1 MFFFSG
7 LFGDVEQISHFD
19 SYHPVGSTG
28 EIIFLGAVVEI
39 GEAIVIAS
47 FYLEMADF
55 GAQFYTEAGRYT
67 IIELVFHIHV
77 MLFGGKVGIVFPRTA
92 LCCSAFAAAVSAAP
106 VTTQGTGVG
115 KHGDVTVAVTF
126 DSGKIKDIKIVKQ
139 QENPVLA
146 AKVFTDLKQ
155 HVIDTN
161 SVQLDAIS
169 GATFSSKGF
178 LDAVADAAK
187 KAGVT
192 LSKADKKAI
201 KKAVKALPKESSY
214 DVVVIGAGGAGFSA
228 AIEAKNAGANVV
240 LLEKMP
246 AVGGNSLISG
256 AEMNAAKNWV
266 QPKLGINDDS
276 PELHA
281 EDTYKGGDMKG
292 DMNVIKVMTHNAL
305 DAAKWCRDYLG
316 VRFEDDNLFFFGGH
330 SRKRALIPV
339 GHTGTEFIT
348 KFQAK
353 ADELGIPVITNMKA
367 EELIKDK
374 SGRVVGVKAT
384 MNGASYTFNAK
395 GGVVLA
401 TGGFGA
407 NPEMVKKY
415 NPKIDER
422 FKTTDAPGTTG
433 EALYMAERAGAQL
446 VNMGYIQTYPI
457 CDPIS
462 GVIELIADARF
473 DGAIMLN
480 QEGKRFVEELQRR
493 DVLSEAILKQTG
505 GYCWVLWNDK
515 IGSISNTVKEHPTE
529 YEAFTKQGIMATCDD
544 LKCVADFTKI
554 PFDSLKGTV
563 NRVSSMTGKGNDKDF
578 NHRSGLVDMTQGK
591 YYVIK
596 AVPSVHH
603 TMGGVRINEKAQALT
618 AEGKAIPGLWAAGE
632 VTGVTH
638 GTNRLGGNAYTDII
652 VFGRIAG
659 KAAAEAAK

>member
-1 MFFFSG
+1 
-7 LFGDVEQISHFD
+7 
-19 SYHPVGSTG
+19 
-28 EIIFLGAVVEI
+28 
-39 GEAIVIAS
+39 
-47 FYLEMADF
+47 
-55 GAQFYTEAGRYT
+55 
-67 IIELVFHIHV
+67 
-77 MLFGGKVGIVFPRTA
+77 MLFRQT
-92 LCCSAFAAAVSAAP
+92 LLAAAVGLMSAAAVAAP

-115 KHGDVTVAVTF
+115 KHGDMTVAVTF
-126 DSGKIKDIKIVKQ
+126 DNGRIQAIEIVKEA
-139 QENPVLA
+139 ENPVLA
-146 AKVFTDLKQ
+146 KKVYTDLKAA
-155 HVIDTN
+155 VIASN
-161 SVQLDAIS
+161 SADLDAIS

-178 LDAVADAAK
+178 LDAVKDAAK

-192 LSKADKKAI
+192 LSKADAKAI
-201 KKAVKALPKESSY
+201 KKVVKNIPAVSNY

-256 AEMNAAKNWV
+256 AEMNAARNWV
-266 QPKLGINDDS
+266 QPKLGILDDS
-276 PELHA
+276 AERHA
-281 EDTYKGGDMKG
+281 ADTFKGGDKKG
-292 DMNVIKVMTHNAL
+292 DMKVINVMTANAL

-339 GHTGTEFIT
+339 GHTGTEFIA

-353 ADELGIPVITNMKA
+353 ADELGIPVITDMKA

-374 SGRVVGVKAT
+374 TGRVVGVKAT
-384 MNGASYTFNAK
+384 SHGATYTFNAK

-407 NPEMVKKY
+407 NKAMVKKY

-433 EALYMAERAGAQL
+433 EALYMAKRAGAQL

-462 GVIELIADARF
+462 GVIELIADSRF

-480 QEGKRFVEELQRR
+480 QEGKRFVEELERR

-505 GYCWVLWNDK
+505 NYCWVLWNDN
-515 IGSISNTVKEHPTE
+515 IGKISNTVKEHPTE
-529 YEAFTKQGIMATCDD
+529 YEAFTKQGIMATCPD
-544 LKCVADFTKI
+544 LKCIADFTKM
-554 PFDSLKGTV
+554 PLKQLESTV
-563 NRVSSMTGKGNDKDF
+563 KRVSSMAGKGNDKDF
-578 NHRSGLVDMTQGK
+578 HHRGGLMDMSEGQ
-591 YYVIK
+591 YFVIK
-596 AVPSVHH
+596 AVPSTHH

-618 AEGKAIPGLWAAGE
+618 AKGQVIPGLWAAGE

-659 KAAAEAAK
+659 EAAAFEAAARSAK

>member
-1 MFFFSG
+1 MWKFFFCIVGPSEWDG
-7 LFGDVEQISHFD
+7 SAIHKGVEQIMMKK
-19 SYHPVGSTG
+19 TL
-28 EIIFLGAVVEI
+28 I
-39 GEAIVIAS
+39 
-47 FYLEMADF
+47 
-55 GAQFYTEAGRYT
+55 
-67 IIELVFHIHV
+67 
-77 MLFGGKVGIVFPRTA
+77 TA
-92 LCCSAFAAAVSAAP
+92 LIATVFAGGAMAAAVTAE
-106 VTTQGTGVG
+106 GTGVG

-126 DSGKIKDIKIVKQ
+126 DGGKITDIKVVKE
-139 QENPVLA
+139 QENKVLA
-146 AKVFTDLKQ
+146 RGVYTDLKDQ
-155 HVIDTN
+155 VIATN
-161 SVQLDAIS
+161 SADLDVIS

-178 LDAVADAAK
+178 LDAVKDAAK

-201 KKAVKALPKESSY
+201 KKVAKDLPKNSSY
-214 DVVVIGAGGAGFSA
+214 DVVVVGAGGAGFSA

-292 DMNVIKVMTHNAL
+292 DMKVINVMTHNAL
-305 DAAKWCRDYLG
+305 DAALWCRDYLG

-353 ADELGIPVITNMKA
+353 ADELGIPVITNMKMTD
-367 EELIKDK
+367 LILDKD
-374 SGRVVGVKAT
+374 GRVSGVKAT
-384 MNGASYTFNAK
+384 MNGAEYTFNAK

-407 NPEMVKKY
+407 NKEMVKKY

-422 FKTTDAPGTTG
+422 FMTTDAPGTTG
-433 EALYMAERAGAQL
+433 EALYIAEKAGAEL

-462 GVIELIADARF
+462 GVIELIADSRF

-480 QEGKRFVEELQRR
+480 QEGKRFVEELDRR
-493 DVLSEAILKQTG
+493 DVLSEAILNQTG
-505 GYCWVLWNDK
+505 GYCWVLWNDN
-515 IGSISNTVKEHPTE
+515 IGKISNTVGTHTTE
-529 YEAFTKQGIMATCDD
+529 YDAFTKQGIMATCDD
-544 LKCVADFTKI
+544 LKCIADFTKI
-554 PFDSLKGTV
+554 PFDQLKKTV
-563 NRVSSMTGKGNDKDF
+563 DRVTSMAGKGNDKDF
-578 NHRSGLVDMTQGK
+578 HHRGGLMDMSQGK

-596 AVPSVHH
+596 AVPSTHH
-603 TMGGVRINEKAQALT
+603 TMGGIRINEKAQALT
-618 AEGKAIPGLWAAGE
+618 KEGKVIPGLWAAGE

>member
-1 MFFFSG
+1 
-7 LFGDVEQISHFD
+7 
-19 SYHPVGSTG
+19 
-28 EIIFLGAVVEI
+28 
-39 GEAIVIAS
+39 
-47 FYLEMADF
+47 
-55 GAQFYTEAGRYT
+55 
-67 IIELVFHIHV
+67 
-77 MLFGGKVGIVFPRTA
+77 MLFRQT
-92 LCCSAFAAAVSAAP
+92 LLAAAVGLMSAAAVAAP

-115 KHGDVTVAVTF
+115 KHGDMTVAVTF
-126 DSGKIKDIKIVKQ
+126 DNGRIQAIEIVKGA
-139 QENPVLA
+139 ENPVLA
-146 AKVFTDLKQ
+146 KKVYTDLKAA
-155 HVIDTN
+155 VIASN
-161 SVQLDAIS
+161 SADLDAIS

-178 LDAVADAAK
+178 LDAVKDAAK

-192 LSKADKKAI
+192 LSKADAKAI
-201 KKAVKALPKESSY
+201 KKVVKNIPAVSNY

-256 AEMNAAKNWV
+256 AEMNAARNWV
-266 QPKLGINDDS
+266 QPKLGILDDS
-276 PELHA
+276 AERHA
-281 EDTYKGGDMKG
+281 ADTFKGGDKKG
-292 DMNVIKVMTHNAL
+292 DMKVINVMTANAL

-339 GHTGTEFIT
+339 GHTGTEFIA

-353 ADELGIPVITNMKA
+353 ADELGIPVITDMKA

-374 SGRVVGVKAT
+374 TGRVVGVKAT
-384 MNGASYTFNAK
+384 SHGATYTFNAK

-407 NPEMVKKY
+407 NKAMVKKY

-433 EALYMAERAGAQL
+433 EALYMAKRAGAQL

-462 GVIELIADARF
+462 GVIELIADSRF

-480 QEGKRFVEELQRR
+480 QEGKRFVEELERR

-505 GYCWVLWNDK
+505 NSCWVLWNDN
-515 IGSISNTVKEHPTE
+515 IGKISNTVKEHPTE
-529 YEAFTKQGIMATCDD
+529 YEAFTKQGIMATCPD
-544 LKCVADFTKI
+544 LKCIADFTKM
-554 PFDSLKGTV
+554 PLKQLESTV
-563 NRVSSMTGKGNDKDF
+563 KRVSSMAGKGNDKDF
-578 NHRSGLVDMTQGK
+578 HHRGGLMDMSEGQ

-596 AVPSVHH
+596 AVPSTHH

-618 AEGKAIPGLWAAGE
+618 AKGQVIPGLWAAGE

-659 KAAAEAAK
+659 EAAAFEAAARSAK

>member
-1 MFFFSG
+1 MK
-7 LFGDVEQISHFD
+7 
-19 SYHPVGSTG
+19 STM
-28 EIIFLGAVVEI
+28 IKSAVAMVF
-39 GEAIVIAS
+39 A
-47 FYLEMADF
+47 
-55 GAQFYTEAGRYT
+55 AG
-67 IIELVFHIHV
+67 
-77 MLFGGKVGIVFPRTA
+77 
-92 LCCSAFAAAVSAAP
+92 FAAASMAAP
-106 VTTQGTGVG
+106 VTAEGTGVG
-115 KHGDVTVAVTF
+115 KHGDITVAVTF
-126 DSGKIKDIKIVKQ
+126 DAGKIQDIKIVKNA
-139 QENPVLA
+139 ENPILA
-146 AKVFTDLKQ
+146 KKVFTDLKDQ
-155 HVIDTN
+155 VVALSSTD
-161 SVQLDAIS
+161 VDLVS
-169 GATFSSKGF
+169 GATFSAKGF
-178 LDAVADAAK
+178 IDAVNDAAK

-192 LSKADKKAI
+192 LAKADKKAL
-201 KKAVKALPKESSY
+201 KKAARELPKTSNY

-228 AIEAKNAGANVV
+228 AITAKNAGANVV

-256 AEMNAAKNWV
+256 AEMNVAKNWV

-281 EDTYKGGDMKG
+281 QDTFKGGDGKG
-292 DMNVIKVMTHNAL
+292 DMKVINVMTHEAL

-339 GHTGTEFIT
+339 GHTGTEFIA

-374 SGRVVGVKAT
+374 DGRVVGVKAT
-384 MNGASYTFNAK
+384 MDGSEYTFNAK

-422 FKTTDAPGTTG
+422 FKTTDAPGSTG
-433 EALYMAERAGAQL
+433 EALYMAERAGAEL

-457 CDPIS
+457 CDPLS
-462 GVIELIADARF
+462 GAIELIADARF

-493 DVLSEAILKQTG
+493 DVLSEAILNQTG
-505 GYCWVLWNDK
+505 RYCWVLWNDK
-515 IGSISNTVKEHPTE
+515 IGSISNTVKAHANE
-529 YEAFTKQGIMATCDD
+529 YEAFTKQGVMTTCDD
-544 LKCVADFTKI
+544 LKCIADFTKI
-554 PFDSLKGTV
+554 PFDQLQKTV
-563 NRVSSMTGKGNDKDF
+563 KRVSDMAGKGNDKDF
-578 NHRSGLVDMTQGK
+578 NHRSGLVDMQQGK

-596 AVPSVHH
+596 AVPSTHH
-603 TMGGVRINEKAQALT
+603 TMGGVRINEKAEALT
-618 AEGKAIPGLWAAGE
+618 AEGKVISGLWAAGE

-659 KAAAEAAK
+659 EAAAKAAK

>member
-1 MFFFSG
+1 MK
-7 LFGDVEQISHFD
+7 
-19 SYHPVGSTG
+19 STM
-28 EIIFLGAVVEI
+28 IKSAVAMVF
-39 GEAIVIAS
+39 A
-47 FYLEMADF
+47 
-55 GAQFYTEAGRYT
+55 AG
-67 IIELVFHIHV
+67 
-77 MLFGGKVGIVFPRTA
+77 
-92 LCCSAFAAAVSAAP
+92 FAAASMAAP
-106 VTTQGTGVG
+106 VTAEGTGVG
-115 KHGDVTVAVTF
+115 KHGDITVAVTF
-126 DSGKIKDIKIVKQ
+126 DAGKIQDIKIVKNA
-139 QENPVLA
+139 ENPILA
-146 AKVFTDLKQ
+146 KKVFTDLKDQ
-155 HVIDTN
+155 VVAFSSTD
-161 SVQLDAIS
+161 VDLVS
-169 GATFSSKGF
+169 GATFSAKGF
-178 LDAVADAAK
+178 IDAVNDAAK

-192 LSKADKKAI
+192 LAKADKKAL
-201 KKAVKALPKESSY
+201 KKAARELPKTSNY

-228 AIEAKNAGANVV
+228 AITAKNAGANVV

-256 AEMNAAKNWV
+256 AEMNVAKNWV

-281 EDTYKGGDMKG
+281 QDTFKGGDGKG
-292 DMNVIKVMTHNAL
+292 DMKVINVMTHEAL

-339 GHTGTEFIT
+339 GHTGTEFIA

-367 EELIKDK
+367 EELIKNKD
-374 SGRVVGVKAT
+374 GRVVGVKAT
-384 MNGASYTFNAK
+384 MDGSEYTFNAK

-462 GVIELIADARF
+462 GAIELIADARF

-493 DVLSEAILKQTG
+493 DVLSEAILNQTG
-505 GYCWVLWNDK
+505 QYCWVLWNDN
-515 IGSISNTVKEHPTE
+515 IGKISNTVKAHANE
-529 YEAFTKQGIMATCDD
+529 YEAFTKQGIMTTCDD
-544 LKCVADFTKI
+544 LKCIADFTKI
-554 PFDSLKGTV
+554 PFDQLQKTV
-563 NRVSSMTGKGNDKDF
+563 KRVSDMAGKGNDKDF
-578 NHRSGLVDMTQGK
+578 NHRAGLMDMQQGK

-596 AVPSVHH
+596 AVPSTHH
-603 TMGGVRINEKAQALT
+603 TMGGVRINEKAEALT
-618 AEGKAIPGLWAAGE
+618 AEGKVIPGLWAAGE

-659 KAAAEAAK
+659 EAAAKAAK

>member
-1 MFFFSG
+1 MK
-7 LFGDVEQISHFD
+7 
-19 SYHPVGSTG
+19 STM
-28 EIIFLGAVVEI
+28 IKSAVAMVF
-39 GEAIVIAS
+39 A
-47 FYLEMADF
+47 
-55 GAQFYTEAGRYT
+55 AG
-67 IIELVFHIHV
+67 
-77 MLFGGKVGIVFPRTA
+77 
-92 LCCSAFAAAVSAAP
+92 FAAASMAAP
-106 VTTQGTGVG
+106 VTAEGTGVG
-115 KHGDVTVAVTF
+115 KHGDITVAVTF
-126 DSGKIKDIKIVKQ
+126 DAGKIQDIKIVKNA
-139 QENPVLA
+139 ENPILA
-146 AKVFTDLKQ
+146 KKVFTDLKDQ
-155 HVIDTN
+155 VVALSSTD
-161 SVQLDAIS
+161 VDLIS
-169 GATFSSKGF
+169 GATFSAKGF
-178 LDAVADAAK
+178 IDAVNDAAK

-192 LSKADKKAI
+192 LAKADKKAL
-201 KKAVKALPKESSY
+201 KKAARELPKTSNY

-228 AIEAKNAGANVV
+228 AITAKNAGANVV

-256 AEMNAAKNWV
+256 AEMNVAKNWV

-281 EDTYKGGDMKG
+281 EDTFKGGDGKG
-292 DMNVIKVMTHNAL
+292 DMKVINVMTHEAL

-339 GHTGTEFIT
+339 GHTGMEFIA

-367 EELIKDK
+367 EELIKNKD
-374 SGRVVGVKAT
+374 GRVVGVKAT
-384 MNGASYTFNAK
+384 MDGSEYTFNAK

-422 FKTTDAPGTTG
+422 FKTTDAPGSTG
-433 EALYMAERAGAQL
+433 EALYMAERAGAEL

-457 CDPIS
+457 CDPLS
-462 GVIELIADARF
+462 GAIELIADARF

-493 DVLSEAILKQTG
+493 DVLSEAILNQTG
-505 GYCWVLWNDK
+505 QYCWVLWNDN
-515 IGSISNTVKEHPTE
+515 IGKISNTVKAHANE
-529 YEAFTKQGIMATCDD
+529 YEAFTKQGIMTTCDD
-544 LKCVADFTKI
+544 LKCIADFTKI
-554 PFDSLKGTV
+554 PFDQLQKTV
-563 NRVSSMTGKGNDKDF
+563 KRVSDMAGKGNDKDF
-578 NHRSGLVDMTQGK
+578 NHRAGLMDMQQGK

-596 AVPSVHH
+596 AVPSTHH
-603 TMGGVRINEKAQALT
+603 TMGGVRINEKAEALT
-618 AEGKAIPGLWAAGE
+618 AEGKVIPGLWAAGE

-638 GTNRLGGNAYTDII
+638 GTNRLGSNAYTDII

-659 KAAAEAAK
+659 AEAAK

>member
-1 MFFFSG
+1 MK
-7 LFGDVEQISHFD
+7 
-19 SYHPVGSTG
+19 STM
-28 EIIFLGAVVEI
+28 IKSAVAMVF
-39 GEAIVIAS
+39 A
-47 FYLEMADF
+47 
-55 GAQFYTEAGRYT
+55 AG
-67 IIELVFHIHV
+67 
-77 MLFGGKVGIVFPRTA
+77 
-92 LCCSAFAAAVSAAP
+92 FAAASMAAP
-106 VTTQGTGVG
+106 VTAEGTGVG
-115 KHGDVTVAVTF
+115 KHGDITVAVTF
-126 DSGKIKDIKIVKQ
+126 DAGKIQDIKIVKNA
-139 QENPVLA
+139 ENPILA
-146 AKVFTDLKQ
+146 KKVFTDLKDQ
-155 HVIDTN
+155 VVALSSTD
-161 SVQLDAIS
+161 VDLIS
-169 GATFSSKGF
+169 GATFSAKGF
-178 LDAVADAAK
+178 IDAVNDAAK

-192 LSKADKKAI
+192 LAKADKKAL
-201 KKAVKALPKESSY
+201 KKAARELPKTSNY

-228 AIEAKNAGANVV
+228 AITARNAGANVV

-256 AEMNAAKNWV
+256 AEMNVARNWV

-281 EDTYKGGDMKG
+281 QDTFKGGDGKG
-292 DMNVIKVMTHNAL
+292 DMKVINVMTHEAL

-339 GHTGTEFIT
+339 GHTGTEFIA

-367 EELIKDK
+367 EELIKNKD
-374 SGRVVGVKAT
+374 GRVVGVKAT
-384 MNGASYTFNAK
+384 MDGSEYTFNAK

-422 FKTTDAPGTTG
+422 FKTTDAPGSTG

-462 GVIELIADARF
+462 GAIELIADARF

-493 DVLSEAILKQTG
+493 DVLSEAILNQTG
-505 GYCWVLWNDK
+505 QYCWVLWNDN
-515 IGSISNTVKEHPTE
+515 IGKISNTVKAHANE
-529 YEAFTKQGIMATCDD
+529 YEAFTKQGIMTTCDD
-544 LKCVADFTKI
+544 LKCIADFTKI
-554 PFDSLKGTV
+554 PFDQLQKTV
-563 NRVSSMTGKGNDKDF
+563 KRVSDMAGKGNDKDF
-578 NHRSGLVDMTQGK
+578 NHRAGLMDMQQGK

-596 AVPSVHH
+596 AVPSTHH
-603 TMGGVRINEKAQALT
+603 TMGGVRINEKAEALT
-618 AEGKAIPGLWAAGE
+618 AEGKVIPGLWAAGE

-659 KAAAEAAK
+659 EAAAKAAK

>member
-1 MFFFSG
+1 MKSTMIKSAVAMVFA
-7 LFGDVEQISHFD
+7 
-19 SYHPVGSTG
+19 VG
-28 EIIFLGAVVEI
+28 
-39 GEAIVIAS
+39 
-47 FYLEMADF
+47 
-55 GAQFYTEAGRYT
+55 
-67 IIELVFHIHV
+67 
-77 MLFGGKVGIVFPRTA
+77 
-92 LCCSAFAAAVSAAP
+92 FAAASMAAP
-106 VTTQGTGVG
+106 VTAEGTGVG
-115 KHGDVTVAVTF
+115 KHGDITVAVTF
-126 DSGKIKDIKIVKQ
+126 DAGKIQDIKIVKNA
-139 QENPVLA
+139 ENPILA
-146 AKVFTDLKQ
+146 KKVFTDLKDQ
-155 HVIDTN
+155 VVALSSTD
-161 SVQLDAIS
+161 VDLIS
-169 GATFSSKGF
+169 GATFSAKGF
-178 LDAVADAAK
+178 IDAVNDAAK

-192 LSKADKKAI
+192 LAKADKKAL
-201 KKAVKALPKESSY
+201 KKAARELPKTSNY

-228 AIEAKNAGANVV
+228 AITARNAGANVV

-256 AEMNAAKNWV
+256 AEMNVAKNWV

-281 EDTYKGGDMKG
+281 QDTFKGGDGKG
-292 DMNVIKVMTHNAL
+292 DMKVINVMTHEAL

-339 GHTGTEFIT
+339 GHTGTEFIA

-367 EELIKDK
+367 EELIKNKD
-374 SGRVVGVKAT
+374 GRVVGVKAT
-384 MNGASYTFNAK
+384 MDGSEYTFNAK

-433 EALYMAERAGAQL
+433 EALYMAERAGAEL

-457 CDPIS
+457 CDPLS
-462 GVIELIADARF
+462 GAIELIADARF

-493 DVLSEAILKQTG
+493 DVLSEAILNQTG
-505 GYCWVLWNDK
+505 RYCWVLWNDK
-515 IGSISNTVKEHPTE
+515 IGSISNTVKAHANE
-529 YEAFTKQGIMATCDD
+529 YEAFTKQGVMTTCDD
-544 LKCVADFTKI
+544 LKCIADFTKI
-554 PFDSLKGTV
+554 PFDQLQKTV
-563 NRVSSMTGKGNDKDF
+563 KRVSDMAGKGNDKDF
-578 NHRSGLVDMTQGK
+578 NHRSGLVDMQQGK

-596 AVPSVHH
+596 AVPSTHH
-603 TMGGVRINEKAQALT
+603 TMGGVRINEKAEALT
-618 AEGKAIPGLWAAGE
+618 AEGKVIPGLWAAGE

-659 KAAAEAAK
+659 EAAAKAAK

>member
-1 MFFFSG
+1 MRKFFFCIVDPSEWDG
-7 LFGDVEQISHFD
+7 SAIHKGVEQIMMKK
-19 SYHPVGSTG
+19 TL
-28 EIIFLGAVVEI
+28 I
-39 GEAIVIAS
+39 
-47 FYLEMADF
+47 
-55 GAQFYTEAGRYT
+55 
-67 IIELVFHIHV
+67 
-77 MLFGGKVGIVFPRTA
+77 TA
-92 LCCSAFAAAVSAAP
+92 LIATVFAGGAMAAAVTAE
-106 VTTQGTGVG
+106 GTGVG

-126 DSGKIKDIKIVKQ
+126 DGGKITDIKVVKE
-139 QENPVLA
+139 QENKVLA
-146 AKVFTDLKQ
+146 RGVYTDLKDQ
-155 HVIDTN
+155 VIATN
-161 SVQLDAIS
+161 SADLDVIS

-178 LDAVADAAK
+178 LDAVKDAAK

-201 KKAVKALPKESSY
+201 KKVAKDLPKNSSY
-214 DVVVIGAGGAGFSA
+214 DVVVVGAGGAGFSA

-292 DMNVIKVMTHNAL
+292 DMKVINVMTHNAL
-305 DAAKWCRDYLG
+305 DAALWCRDYLG

-353 ADELGIPVITNMKA
+353 ADELGIPVITNMKMTD
-367 EELIKDK
+367 LILDKD
-374 SGRVVGVKAT
+374 GRVSGVKAT
-384 MNGASYTFNAK
+384 MNGAEYTFNAK

-407 NPEMVKKY
+407 NKEMVKKY

-422 FKTTDAPGTTG
+422 FMTTDAPGTTG
-433 EALYMAERAGAQL
+433 EALYIAEKAGAEL

-462 GVIELIADARF
+462 GVIELIADSRF

-480 QEGKRFVEELQRR
+480 QEGKRFVEELDRR
-493 DVLSEAILKQTG
+493 DVLSEAILNQTG
-505 GYCWVLWNDK
+505 GYCWVLWNDN
-515 IGSISNTVKEHPTE
+515 IGKISNTVGTHTTE
-529 YEAFTKQGIMATCDD
+529 YDAFTKQGIMATCDD
-544 LKCVADFTKI
+544 LKCIADFTKI
-554 PFDSLKGTV
+554 PFDQLKKTV
-563 NRVSSMTGKGNDKDF
+563 DRVTSMAGKGNDKDF
-578 NHRSGLVDMTQGK
+578 HHRGGLMDMSQGK

-596 AVPSVHH
+596 AVPSTHH
-603 TMGGVRINEKAQALT
+603 TMGGIRINEKAQALT
-618 AEGKAIPGLWAAGE
+618 KEGKVIPGLWAAGE

>member
-1 MFFFSG
+1 MKSTMIKSAVAMVFA
-7 LFGDVEQISHFD
+7 
-19 SYHPVGSTG
+19 VG
-28 EIIFLGAVVEI
+28 
-39 GEAIVIAS
+39 
-47 FYLEMADF
+47 
-55 GAQFYTEAGRYT
+55 
-67 IIELVFHIHV
+67 
-77 MLFGGKVGIVFPRTA
+77 
-92 LCCSAFAAAVSAAP
+92 FAAASMAAP
-106 VTTQGTGVG
+106 VTAEGTGVG
-115 KHGDVTVAVTF
+115 KHGDITVAVTF
-126 DSGKIKDIKIVKQ
+126 DAGKIQDIKIVKNA
-139 QENPVLA
+139 ENPILA
-146 AKVFTDLKQ
+146 KKVFTDLKDQ
-155 HVIDTN
+155 VVALSSTD
-161 SVQLDAIS
+161 VDLVS
-169 GATFSSKGF
+169 GATFSAKGF
-178 LDAVADAAK
+178 IDAVNDAAK

-192 LSKADKKAI
+192 LAKADKKAL
-201 KKAVKALPKESSY
+201 KKAARELPKTSNY

-228 AIEAKNAGANVV
+228 AITARNAGANVV

-256 AEMNAAKNWV
+256 AEMNVAKNWV

-281 EDTYKGGDMKG
+281 QDTFKGGDGKG
-292 DMNVIKVMTHNAL
+292 DMKVINVMTHEAL

-339 GHTGTEFIT
+339 GHTGTEFIA

-367 EELIKDK
+367 EELIKNKD
-374 SGRVVGVKAT
+374 GRVVGVKAT
-384 MNGASYTFNAK
+384 MDGSEYTFNAK

-457 CDPIS
+457 CDPLS
-462 GVIELIADARF
+462 GAIELIADARF

-493 DVLSEAILKQTG
+493 DVLSEAILNQTG
-505 GYCWVLWNDK
+505 QYCWVLWNDN
-515 IGSISNTVKEHPTE
+515 IGKISNTVKAHANE
-529 YEAFTKQGIMATCDD
+529 YEAFTKQGIMTTCDD
-544 LKCVADFTKI
+544 LKCIADFTKI
-554 PFDSLKGTV
+554 PFDQLRKTV
-563 NRVSSMTGKGNDKDF
+563 KRVSDMAGKGNDKDF
-578 NHRSGLVDMTQGK
+578 NHRSGLVDMQQGK

-596 AVPSVHH
+596 AVPSTHH
-603 TMGGVRINEKAQALT
+603 TMGGVRINEKAEALT
-618 AEGKAIPGLWAAGE
+618 AEGKVIPGLWAAGE

-659 KAAAEAAK
+659 EAAAKAAK

>member
-1 MFFFSG
+1 MK
-7 LFGDVEQISHFD
+7 
-19 SYHPVGSTG
+19 STM
-28 EIIFLGAVVEI
+28 IKSAVAMVF
-39 GEAIVIAS
+39 A
-47 FYLEMADF
+47 
-55 GAQFYTEAGRYT
+55 AG
-67 IIELVFHIHV
+67 
-77 MLFGGKVGIVFPRTA
+77 
-92 LCCSAFAAAVSAAP
+92 FAAASMAAP
-106 VTTQGTGVG
+106 VTAEGTGVG
-115 KHGDVTVAVTF
+115 KHGDITVAVTF
-126 DSGKIKDIKIVKQ
+126 DAGKIQDIKIVKNA
-139 QENPVLA
+139 ENPILA
-146 AKVFTDLKQ
+146 KKVFTDLKDQ
-155 HVIDTN
+155 VVALSSTD
-161 SVQLDAIS
+161 VDLIS
-169 GATFSSKGF
+169 GATFSAKGF
-178 LDAVADAAK
+178 IDAVNDAAK

-192 LSKADKKAI
+192 LAKADKKAL
-201 KKAVKALPKESSY
+201 KKAARELPKTSNY

-228 AIEAKNAGANVV
+228 AITAKNAGANVV

-256 AEMNAAKNWV
+256 AEMNVAKNWV

-281 EDTYKGGDMKG
+281 QDTFKGGDGKG
-292 DMNVIKVMTHNAL
+292 DMKVINVMTHEAL

-339 GHTGTEFIT
+339 GHTGTEFIA

-374 SGRVVGVKAT
+374 DGRVVGVKAT
-384 MNGASYTFNAK
+384 MDGSEYTFNAK

-422 FKTTDAPGTTG
+422 FKTTDAPGSTG
-433 EALYMAERAGAQL
+433 EALYMAERAGAEL

-457 CDPIS
+457 CDPLS
-462 GVIELIADARF
+462 GAIELIADARF

-493 DVLSEAILKQTG
+493 DVLSEAILNQTG
-505 GYCWVLWNDK
+505 RYCWVLWNDK
-515 IGSISNTVKEHPTE
+515 IGSISNTVKAHANE
-529 YEAFTKQGIMATCDD
+529 YEAFTKQGIMTTCDD
-544 LKCVADFTKI
+544 LKCIADFTKI
-554 PFDSLKGTV
+554 PFDQLRKTV
-563 NRVSSMTGKGNDKDF
+563 KRVSDMAGKGNDKDF
-578 NHRSGLVDMTQGK
+578 NHRSGLVDMQQGK

-596 AVPSVHH
+596 AVPSTHH
-603 TMGGVRINEKAQALT
+603 TMGGVRINEKAEALT
-618 AEGKAIPGLWAAGE
+618 AEGKVIPGLWAAGE

-659 KAAAEAAK
+659 AEAAK

>member
-1 MFFFSG
+1 MRKFFFCIVGPSEWDG
-7 LFGDVEQISHFD
+7 SAIHKGVEQIMMKK
-19 SYHPVGSTG
+19 TL
-28 EIIFLGAVVEI
+28 I
-39 GEAIVIAS
+39 
-47 FYLEMADF
+47 
-55 GAQFYTEAGRYT
+55 
-67 IIELVFHIHV
+67 
-77 MLFGGKVGIVFPRTA
+77 TA
-92 LCCSAFAAAVSAAP
+92 LIATVFAGGAMAAAVTAE
-106 VTTQGTGVG
+106 GTGVG

-126 DSGKIKDIKIVKQ
+126 DGGKITDIKVVKE
-139 QENPVLA
+139 QENKVLA
-146 AKVFTDLKQ
+146 RGVYTDLKDQ
-155 HVIDTN
+155 VIATN
-161 SVQLDAIS
+161 SADLDVIS

-178 LDAVADAAK
+178 LDAVKDAAK

-201 KKAVKALPKESSY
+201 KKVAKDLPKNSSY
-214 DVVVIGAGGAGFSA
+214 DVVVVGAGGAGFSA

-292 DMNVIKVMTHNAL
+292 DMKVINVMTHNAL
-305 DAAKWCRDYLG
+305 DAALWCRDYLG

-353 ADELGIPVITNMKA
+353 ADELGIPVITNMKMTD
-367 EELIKDK
+367 LILDKD
-374 SGRVVGVKAT
+374 GRVSGVKAT
-384 MNGASYTFNAK
+384 MNGAEYTFNAK

-407 NPEMVKKY
+407 NKEMVKKY

-422 FKTTDAPGTTG
+422 FMTTDAPGTTG
-433 EALYMAERAGAQL
+433 EALYIAEKAGAEL

-462 GVIELIADARF
+462 GVIELIADSRF

-480 QEGKRFVEELQRR
+480 QEGKRFVEELDRR

-505 GYCWVLWNDK
+505 GYCWVLWNDN
-515 IGSISNTVKEHPTE
+515 IGKISNTVGTHTTE
-529 YEAFTKQGIMATCDD
+529 YDAFTKQGIMATCDD
-544 LKCVADFTKI
+544 LKCIADFTKI
-554 PFDSLKGTV
+554 PFDHLKKTV
-563 NRVSSMTGKGNDKDF
+563 DRVTSMAGKGNDKDF
-578 NHRSGLVDMTQGK
+578 HHRGGLMDMSQGK

-596 AVPSVHH
+596 AVPSTHH
-603 TMGGVRINEKAQALT
+603 TMGGIRINEKAQALT
-618 AEGKAIPGLWAAGE
+618 KEGKVIPGLWAAGE

>member
-1 MFFFSG
+1 MQFSRALIAG
-7 LFGDVEQISHFD
+7 LV
-19 SYHPVGSTG
+19 
-28 EIIFLGAVVEI
+28 
-39 GEAIVIAS
+39 
-47 FYLEMADF
+47 
-55 GAQFYTEAGRYT
+55 
-67 IIELVFHIHV
+67 
-77 MLFGGKVGIVFPRTA
+77 
-92 LCCSAFAAAVSAAP
+92 CSAFAAAVSAAP

-544 LKCVADFTKI
+544 LKCIADFTKI

-618 AEGKAIPGLWAAGE
+618 AEGKVIPGLWAAGE

>member
-1 MFFFSG
+1 MKSTMIKSAVAMVFA
-7 LFGDVEQISHFD
+7 
-19 SYHPVGSTG
+19 VG
-28 EIIFLGAVVEI
+28 
-39 GEAIVIAS
+39 
-47 FYLEMADF
+47 
-55 GAQFYTEAGRYT
+55 
-67 IIELVFHIHV
+67 
-77 MLFGGKVGIVFPRTA
+77 
-92 LCCSAFAAAVSAAP
+92 FAAASMAAP
-106 VTTQGTGVG
+106 VTAEGTGVG
-115 KHGDVTVAVTF
+115 KHGDITVAVTF
-126 DSGKIKDIKIVKQ
+126 DAGKIQDIKIVKNA
-139 QENPVLA
+139 ENPILA
-146 AKVFTDLKQ
+146 KKVFTDLKDQ
-155 HVIDTN
+155 VVALSSTD
-161 SVQLDAIS
+161 VDLVS
-169 GATFSSKGF
+169 GATFSAKGF
-178 LDAVADAAK
+178 IDAVNDAAK

-192 LSKADKKAI
+192 LAKADKKAL
-201 KKAVKALPKESSY
+201 KKAARELPKTSNY

-228 AIEAKNAGANVV
+228 AITARNAGANVV

-281 EDTYKGGDMKG
+281 QDTFKGGDGKG
-292 DMNVIKVMTHNAL
+292 DMKVINVMTHQAL

-339 GHTGTEFIT
+339 GHTGTEFIA

-367 EELIKDK
+367 EELIKNKD
-374 SGRVVGVKAT
+374 GRVVGVKAT
-384 MNGASYTFNAK
+384 MDGSEYTFNAK

-422 FKTTDAPGTTG
+422 FKTTDAPGSTG
-433 EALYMAERAGAQL
+433 EALYMAERAGAEL

-462 GVIELIADARF
+462 GAIELIADARF

-493 DVLSEAILKQTG
+493 DVLSEAILNQTG
-505 GYCWVLWNDK
+505 RYCWVLWNDK
-515 IGSISNTVKEHPTE
+515 IGSISNTVKAHANE
-529 YEAFTKQGIMATCDD
+529 YEAFTKQGVMTTCDD
-544 LKCVADFTKI
+544 LKCIADFTKI
-554 PFDSLKGTV
+554 PFDQLQKTV
-563 NRVSSMTGKGNDKDF
+563 KRVSDMAGKGNDKDF
-578 NHRSGLVDMTQGK
+578 NHRAGLMDMQQGK

-596 AVPSVHH
+596 AVPSTHH
-603 TMGGVRINEKAQALT
+603 TMGGVRINEKAEALT
-618 AEGKAIPGLWAAGE
+618 AEGKVIPGLWAAGE

-659 KAAAEAAK
+659 EAAAKAAK

>member
-1 MFFFSG
+1 MHFSRALIAG
-7 LFGDVEQISHFD
+7 LV
-19 SYHPVGSTG
+19 
-28 EIIFLGAVVEI
+28 
-39 GEAIVIAS
+39 
-47 FYLEMADF
+47 
-55 GAQFYTEAGRYT
+55 
-67 IIELVFHIHV
+67 
-77 MLFGGKVGIVFPRTA
+77 
-92 LCCSAFAAAVSAAP
+92 CSAFAAAVSAAP

-192 LSKADKKAI
+192 LSKADKKTI
-201 KKAVKALPKESSY
+201 KKVVKTLPKESTY

-353 ADELGIPVITNMKA
+353 ADELGIPIITNMKA

>member
-1 MFFFSG
+1 
-7 LFGDVEQISHFD
+7 
-19 SYHPVGSTG
+19 
-28 EIIFLGAVVEI
+28 
-39 GEAIVIAS
+39 
-47 FYLEMADF
+47 
-55 GAQFYTEAGRYT
+55 
-67 IIELVFHIHV
+67 
-77 MLFGGKVGIVFPRTA
+77 MLFRQT
-92 LCCSAFAAAVSAAP
+92 LLAAAVGLMSAAAVAAP

-115 KHGDVTVAVTF
+115 KHGDMTVAVTF
-126 DSGKIKDIKIVKQ
+126 DNGRIQAIEIVKEA
-139 QENPVLA
+139 ENPVLA
-146 AKVFTDLKQ
+146 KKVYTDLKVA
-155 HVIDTN
+155 VIASN
-161 SVQLDAIS
+161 SADLDAIS

-178 LDAVADAAK
+178 LAAVKDAAK

-192 LSKADKKAI
+192 LSKADAKAI
-201 KKAVKALPKESSY
+201 KKVVKNIPAVSNY

-256 AEMNAAKNWV
+256 AEMNAARNWV
-266 QPKLGINDDS
+266 QPKLGILDDS
-276 PELHA
+276 AERHA
-281 EDTYKGGDMKG
+281 ADTFKGGDKKG
-292 DMNVIKVMTHNAL
+292 DMKVINVMTANAL

-339 GHTGTEFIT
+339 GHTGTEFIA

-353 ADELGIPVITNMKA
+353 ADELGIPVITDMKA

-374 SGRVVGVKAT
+374 TGRVVGVKAT
-384 MNGASYTFNAK
+384 SHGATYTFNAK

-407 NPEMVKKY
+407 NKAMVKKY

-433 EALYMAERAGAQL
+433 EALYMAKRAGAQL

-462 GVIELIADARF
+462 GVIELIADSRF

-480 QEGKRFVEELQRR
+480 QEGKRFVEELERR

-505 GYCWVLWNDK
+505 NYCWVLWNDN
-515 IGSISNTVKEHPTE
+515 IGKISNTVKEHPTE
-529 YEAFTKQGIMATCDD
+529 YEAFTKQGIMATCPD
-544 LKCVADFTKI
+544 LKCIADFTKM
-554 PFDSLKGTV
+554 PLKQLESTV
-563 NRVSSMTGKGNDKDF
+563 KRVSSMAGKGNDKDF
-578 NHRSGLVDMTQGK
+578 HHRGGLMDMSEGQ

-596 AVPSVHH
+596 AVPSTHH

-618 AEGKAIPGLWAAGE
+618 AKGQVIPGLWAAGE

-659 KAAAEAAK
+659 EAAAFEAAARSAK

>member
-1 MFFFSG
+1 MHFSRALIAG
-7 LFGDVEQISHFD
+7 LV
-19 SYHPVGSTG
+19 
-28 EIIFLGAVVEI
+28 
-39 GEAIVIAS
+39 
-47 FYLEMADF
+47 
-55 GAQFYTEAGRYT
+55 
-67 IIELVFHIHV
+67 
-77 MLFGGKVGIVFPRTA
+77 
-92 LCCSAFAAAVSAAP
+92 CSAFAAAVSAAP

-353 ADELGIPVITNMKA
+353 ADELGIPIITNMKA

-554 PFDSLKGTV
+554 PFDSLKGTI

>member
-1 MFFFSG
+1 MKSTMIKSAVAMVFA
-7 LFGDVEQISHFD
+7 
-19 SYHPVGSTG
+19 VG
-28 EIIFLGAVVEI
+28 
-39 GEAIVIAS
+39 
-47 FYLEMADF
+47 
-55 GAQFYTEAGRYT
+55 
-67 IIELVFHIHV
+67 
-77 MLFGGKVGIVFPRTA
+77 
-92 LCCSAFAAAVSAAP
+92 FAAASMAAP
-106 VTTQGTGVG
+106 VTAEGTGVG
-115 KHGDVTVAVTF
+115 KHGDITVAVTF
-126 DSGKIKDIKIVKQ
+126 DAGKIQDIKIVKNA
-139 QENPVLA
+139 ENPILA
-146 AKVFTDLKQ
+146 KKVFTDLKDQ
-155 HVIDTN
+155 VVALSSTD
-161 SVQLDAIS
+161 VDLIS
-169 GATFSSKGF
+169 GATFSAKGF
-178 LDAVADAAK
+178 IDAVNDAAK

-192 LSKADKKAI
+192 LAKADKKAL
-201 KKAVKALPKESSY
+201 KKAARELPKTSNY

-228 AIEAKNAGANVV
+228 AITAKNAGANVV

-256 AEMNAAKNWV
+256 AEMNVAKNWV

-281 EDTYKGGDMKG
+281 QDTFKGGDGKG
-292 DMNVIKVMTHNAL
+292 DMKVINVMTHEAL

-339 GHTGTEFIT
+339 GHTGTEFIA

-374 SGRVVGVKAT
+374 DGRVVGVKAT
-384 MNGASYTFNAK
+384 MDGSEYTFNAK

-462 GVIELIADARF
+462 GAIELIADARF

-493 DVLSEAILKQTG
+493 DVLSEAILNQTG
-505 GYCWVLWNDK
+505 RYCWVLWNDK
-515 IGSISNTVKEHPTE
+515 IGSISNTVKAHANE
-529 YEAFTKQGIMATCDD
+529 YEAFTKQGIMTTCDD
-544 LKCVADFTKI
+544 LKCIADFTKI
-554 PFDSLKGTV
+554 PFDQLRKTV
-563 NRVSSMTGKGNDKDF
+563 KRVSDMAGKGNDKDF
-578 NHRSGLVDMTQGK
+578 NHRSGLVDMQQGK

-596 AVPSVHH
+596 AVPSTHH
-603 TMGGVRINEKAQALT
+603 TMGGVRINEKAEALT
-618 AEGKAIPGLWAAGE
+618 AEGKVIPGLWAAGE

-659 KAAAEAAK
+659 EAAAKAAK

>member
-1 MFFFSG
+1 MRKFFFCIVGPSEWDG
-7 LFGDVEQISHFD
+7 SAIHKGVEQIMMKK
-19 SYHPVGSTG
+19 TL
-28 EIIFLGAVVEI
+28 I
-39 GEAIVIAS
+39 
-47 FYLEMADF
+47 
-55 GAQFYTEAGRYT
+55 
-67 IIELVFHIHV
+67 
-77 MLFGGKVGIVFPRTA
+77 TA
-92 LCCSAFAAAVSAAP
+92 LIATVFAGGAMAAAVTAE
-106 VTTQGTGVG
+106 GTGVG

-126 DSGKIKDIKIVKQ
+126 DGGKITDIKVVKE
-139 QENPVLA
+139 QENKVLA
-146 AKVFTDLKQ
+146 RGVYTDLKDQ
-155 HVIDTN
+155 VIATN
-161 SVQLDAIS
+161 SADLDVIS

-178 LDAVADAAK
+178 LDAVKDAAK

-201 KKAVKALPKESSY
+201 KKVAKDLPKNSSY
-214 DVVVIGAGGAGFSA
+214 DVVVVGAGGAGFSA

-292 DMNVIKVMTHNAL
+292 DMKVINVMTHNAL
-305 DAAKWCRDYLG
+305 DAALWCRDYLG

-353 ADELGIPVITNMKA
+353 ADELGIPVITNMKMTD
-367 EELIKDK
+367 LILDKD
-374 SGRVVGVKAT
+374 GRVSGVKAT
-384 MNGASYTFNAK
+384 MNGAEYTFNAK

-407 NPEMVKKY
+407 NKEMVKKY

-422 FKTTDAPGTTG
+422 FMTTDAPGTTG
-433 EALYMAERAGAQL
+433 EALYIAEKAGAEL

-462 GVIELIADARF
+462 GVIELIADSRF

-480 QEGKRFVEELQRR
+480 QEGKRFVEELDRR
-493 DVLSEAILKQTG
+493 DVLSEAILNQTG
-505 GYCWVLWNDK
+505 GYCWVLWNDN
-515 IGSISNTVKEHPTE
+515 IGKISNTVGTHTTE
-529 YEAFTKQGIMATCDD
+529 YDAFTKQGIMATCDD
-544 LKCVADFTKI
+544 LKCIADFTKI
-554 PFDSLKGTV
+554 PFDQLKKTV
-563 NRVSSMTGKGNDKDF
+563 NRVTSMAGKGNDKDF
-578 NHRSGLVDMTQGK
+578 HHRGGLMDMSQGK

-596 AVPSVHH
+596 AVPSTHH
-603 TMGGVRINEKAQALT
+603 TMGGIRINEKAQALT
-618 AEGKAIPGLWAAGE
+618 KEGKVIPGLWAAGE

>member
-1 MFFFSG
+1 MGQHTSCTDRFFTVGYAYHFTHILFSQPCQHIIDDFLR
-7 LFGDVEQISHFD
+7 LFK
-19 SYHPVGSTG
+19 T
-28 EIIFLGAVVEI
+28 
-39 GEAIVIAS
+39 
-47 FYLEMADF
+47 
-55 GAQFYTEAGRYT
+55 
-67 IIELVFHIHV
+67 
-77 MLFGGKVGIVFPRTA
+77 GIVRGDNDFIA
-92 LCCSAFAAAVSAAP
+92 LLYRFLCHQGAFAFIA
-106 VTTQGTGVG
+106 
-115 KHGDVTVAVTF
+115 VAVTF
-126 DSGKIKDIKIVKQ
+126 DNGRIQAIEIVKEA
-139 QENPVLA
+139 ENPVLA
-146 AKVFTDLKQ
+146 KKVYTDLKAA
-155 HVIDTN
+155 VITSN
-161 SVQLDAIS
+161 SADLDAIS

-178 LDAVADAAK
+178 LDAVKDAAK

-192 LSKADKKAI
+192 LSKADAKAI
-201 KKAVKALPKESSY
+201 KKVVKNIPAVSNY

-256 AEMNAAKNWV
+256 AEMNAARNWV
-266 QPKLGINDDS
+266 QPKLGILDDS
-276 PELHA
+276 AERHA
-281 EDTYKGGDMKG
+281 ADTFKGGDKKG
-292 DMNVIKVMTHNAL
+292 DMKVINVMTANAL

-339 GHTGTEFIT
+339 GHTGTEFIA

-353 ADELGIPVITNMKA
+353 ADELGIPVITDMKA

-374 SGRVVGVKAT
+374 TGRVVGVKAT
-384 MNGASYTFNAK
+384 SHGATYTFNAK

-407 NPEMVKKY
+407 NKAMVKKY

-433 EALYMAERAGAQL
+433 EALYMAKRAGAQL

-462 GVIELIADARF
+462 GVIELIADSRF

-480 QEGKRFVEELQRR
+480 QEGKRFVEELERR

-505 GYCWVLWNDK
+505 NYCWVLWNDN
-515 IGSISNTVKEHPTE
+515 IGKISNTVKEHPTE
-529 YEAFTKQGIMATCDD
+529 YEAFTKQGIMATCPD
-544 LKCVADFTKI
+544 LKCIADFTKM
-554 PFDSLKGTV
+554 PLKQLESTV
-563 NRVSSMTGKGNDKDF
+563 KRVSSMAGKGNDKDF
-578 NHRSGLVDMTQGK
+578 HHRGGLMDMSEGQ

-596 AVPSVHH
+596 AVPSTHH

-618 AEGKAIPGLWAAGE
+618 AKGQVIPGLWAAGE

-659 KAAAEAAK
+659 EAAAFEAAARSAK

>member
-1 MFFFSG
+1 
-7 LFGDVEQISHFD
+7 
-19 SYHPVGSTG
+19 
-28 EIIFLGAVVEI
+28 
-39 GEAIVIAS
+39 
-47 FYLEMADF
+47 
-55 GAQFYTEAGRYT
+55 
-67 IIELVFHIHV
+67 
-77 MLFGGKVGIVFPRTA
+77 MLFRQT
-92 LCCSAFAAAVSAAP
+92 LLAAAVGLMSAAAVAAP

-115 KHGDVTVAVTF
+115 KHGDMTVAVTF
-126 DSGKIKDIKIVKQ
+126 DNGRIQAIEIVKEA
-139 QENPVLA
+139 ENPVLA
-146 AKVFTDLKQ
+146 KKVYTDLKAA
-155 HVIDTN
+155 VIASN
-161 SVQLDAIS
+161 SADLDAIS

-178 LDAVADAAK
+178 LDAVKDAAK

-192 LSKADKKAI
+192 LSKADAKAI
-201 KKAVKALPKESSY
+201 KKVVKNIPAVSNY

-256 AEMNAAKNWV
+256 AEMNAARNWV
-266 QPKLGINDDS
+266 QPKLGILDDS
-276 PELHA
+276 AERHA
-281 EDTYKGGDMKG
+281 ADTFKGGDKKG
-292 DMNVIKVMTHNAL
+292 DMKVINVMTANAL

-339 GHTGTEFIT
+339 GHTGTEFIA

-353 ADELGIPVITNMKA
+353 ADELGIPVITDMKA

-374 SGRVVGVKAT
+374 TGRVVGVKASSH
-384 MNGASYTFNAK
+384 GATYTFNAK

-407 NPEMVKKY
+407 NKAMVKKY

-433 EALYMAERAGAQL
+433 EALYMAKRAGAQL

-462 GVIELIADARF
+462 GVIELIADSRF

-480 QEGKRFVEELQRR
+480 QEGKRFVEELERR

-505 GYCWVLWNDK
+505 NYCWVLWNDN
-515 IGSISNTVKEHPTE
+515 IGKISNTVKEHPTE
-529 YEAFTKQGIMATCDD
+529 YEAFTKQGIMATCPD
-544 LKCVADFTKI
+544 LKCIADFTKM
-554 PFDSLKGTV
+554 PLKQLESTV
-563 NRVSSMTGKGNDKDF
+563 KRVSSMAGKGNDKDF
-578 NHRSGLVDMTQGK
+578 HHRGGLMDMSEGQ

-596 AVPSVHH
+596 AVPSTHH

-618 AEGKAIPGLWAAGE
+618 AKGQVIPGLWAAGE

-659 KAAAEAAK
+659 EAAAFEAAARSAK

>member
-1 MFFFSG
+1 M
-7 LFGDVEQISHFD
+7 
-19 SYHPVGSTG
+19 
-28 EIIFLGAVVEI
+28 
-39 GEAIVIAS
+39 
-47 FYLEMADF
+47 
-55 GAQFYTEAGRYT
+55 
-67 IIELVFHIHV
+67 
-77 MLFGGKVGIVFPRTA
+77 
-92 LCCSAFAAAVSAAP
+92 AAAVTAE
-106 VTTQGTGVG
+106 GTGVG

-126 DSGKIKDIKIVKQ
+126 DGGKITDIKVVKE
-139 QENPVLA
+139 QENKVLA
-146 AKVFTDLKQ
+146 RGVYTDLKDQ
-155 HVIDTN
+155 VIATN
-161 SVQLDAIS
+161 SADLDVIS

-178 LDAVADAAK
+178 LDAVKDAAK

-201 KKAVKALPKESSY
+201 KKVAKDLPKNSSY
-214 DVVVIGAGGAGFSA
+214 DVVVVGAGGAGFSA

-292 DMNVIKVMTHNAL
+292 DMKVINVMTHNAL
-305 DAAKWCRDYLG
+305 DAALWCRDYLG

-353 ADELGIPVITNMKA
+353 ADELGIPVITNMKMTD
-367 EELIKDK
+367 LILDKD
-374 SGRVVGVKAT
+374 GRVSGVKAT
-384 MNGASYTFNAK
+384 MNGAEYTFNAK

-407 NPEMVKKY
+407 NKEMVKKY

-422 FKTTDAPGTTG
+422 FMTTDAPGTTG
-433 EALYMAERAGAQL
+433 EALYIAEKAGAEL

-462 GVIELIADARF
+462 GVIELIADSRF

-480 QEGKRFVEELQRR
+480 QEGKRFVEELDRR
-493 DVLSEAILKQTG
+493 DVLSEAILNQTG
-505 GYCWVLWNDK
+505 GYCWVLWNDN
-515 IGSISNTVKEHPTE
+515 IGKISNTVGTHTTE

-544 LKCVADFTKI
+544 LKCIADFTKI
-554 PFDSLKGTV
+554 PFDQLKKTV
-563 NRVSSMTGKGNDKDF
+563 DRVTSMAGKGNDKDF
-578 NHRSGLVDMTQGK
+578 HHRGGLMDMSQGK

-596 AVPSVHH
+596 AVPSTHH
-603 TMGGVRINEKAQALT
+603 TMGGIRINEKAQALT
-618 AEGKAIPGLWAAGE
+618 KEGKVIPGLWAAGE

>member
-1 MFFFSG
+1 MK
-7 LFGDVEQISHFD
+7 
-19 SYHPVGSTG
+19 STM
-28 EIIFLGAVVEI
+28 IKSAVAMVF
-39 GEAIVIAS
+39 A
-47 FYLEMADF
+47 
-55 GAQFYTEAGRYT
+55 AG
-67 IIELVFHIHV
+67 
-77 MLFGGKVGIVFPRTA
+77 
-92 LCCSAFAAAVSAAP
+92 FAAASMAAP
-106 VTTQGTGVG
+106 VTAEGTGVG
-115 KHGDVTVAVTF
+115 KHGDITVAVTF
-126 DSGKIKDIKIVKQ
+126 DAGKIQDIKIVKNA
-139 QENPVLA
+139 ENPILA
-146 AKVFTDLKQ
+146 KKVFTDLKDQ
-155 HVIDTN
+155 VVALSSTD
-161 SVQLDAIS
+161 VDLIS
-169 GATFSSKGF
+169 GATFSAKGF
-178 LDAVADAAK
+178 IDAVNDAAK

-192 LSKADKKAI
+192 LAKADKKAL
-201 KKAVKALPKESSY
+201 KKAARKLPKTSNY

-228 AIEAKNAGANVV
+228 AITARNAGANVV

-256 AEMNAAKNWV
+256 AEMNVAKNWV

-281 EDTYKGGDMKG
+281 EDTFKGGDGKG
-292 DMNVIKVMTHNAL
+292 DMKVINVMTHEAL

-339 GHTGTEFIT
+339 GHTGTEFIA

-367 EELIKDK
+367 EELIKNKD
-374 SGRVVGVKAT
+374 GRVVGVKAT
-384 MNGASYTFNAK
+384 MDGSEYTFNAK

-422 FKTTDAPGTTG
+422 FKTTDAPGSTG
-433 EALYMAERAGAQL
+433 EALYMAERAGAEL

-462 GVIELIADARF
+462 GAIELIADARF

-493 DVLSEAILKQTG
+493 DVLSEAILNQTG
-505 GYCWVLWNDK
+505 QYCWVLWNDN
-515 IGSISNTVKEHPTE
+515 IGKISNTVKAHANE
-529 YEAFTKQGIMATCDD
+529 YEAFTKQGIMTTCDD
-544 LKCVADFTKI
+544 LKCIADFTKI
-554 PFDSLKGTV
+554 PFDQLQKTV
-563 NRVSSMTGKGNDKDF
+563 KRVSDMAGKGNDKDF
-578 NHRSGLVDMTQGK
+578 NHRAGLMDMQQGK

-596 AVPSVHH
+596 AVPSTHH
-603 TMGGVRINEKAQALT
+603 TMGGVRINEKAEALT
-618 AEGKAIPGLWAAGE
+618 AEGKVIPGLWAAGE

-659 KAAAEAAK
+659 EAAAKAAK

>member
-1 MFFFSG
+1 
-7 LFGDVEQISHFD
+7 
-19 SYHPVGSTG
+19 
-28 EIIFLGAVVEI
+28 
-39 GEAIVIAS
+39 
-47 FYLEMADF
+47 
-55 GAQFYTEAGRYT
+55 
-67 IIELVFHIHV
+67 
-77 MLFGGKVGIVFPRTA
+77 MLFRQT
-92 LCCSAFAAAVSAAP
+92 LLAAAVGLMSAAAVAAP

-115 KHGDVTVAVTF
+115 KHGDMTVAVTF
-126 DSGKIKDIKIVKQ
+126 DNGRIQAIEIVKEA
-139 QENPVLA
+139 ENPVLA
-146 AKVFTDLKQ
+146 KKVYTDLKAA
-155 HVIDTN
+155 VIASN
-161 SVQLDAIS
+161 SADLDAIS

-178 LDAVADAAK
+178 LDAVKDAAK

-192 LSKADKKAI
+192 LSKADAKAI
-201 KKAVKALPKESSY
+201 KKVVKNIPAVSNY

-256 AEMNAAKNWV
+256 AEMNAARNWV
-266 QPKLGINDDS
+266 QPKLGILDDS
-276 PELHA
+276 AERHA
-281 EDTYKGGDMKG
+281 ADTFKGGDKKG
-292 DMNVIKVMTHNAL
+292 DMKVINVMTANAL

-330 SRKRALIPV
+330 KRALIPV
-339 GHTGTEFIT
+339 GHTGTEFIA

-353 ADELGIPVITNMKA
+353 ADELGIPVITDMKA

-374 SGRVVGVKAT
+374 TGRVVGVKAT
-384 MNGASYTFNAK
+384 SHGATYTFNAK

-407 NPEMVKKY
+407 NKAMVKKY

-433 EALYMAERAGAQL
+433 EALYMAKRAGAQL

-462 GVIELIADARF
+462 GVIELIADSRF

-480 QEGKRFVEELQRR
+480 QEGKRFVEELERR

-505 GYCWVLWNDK
+505 NYCWVLWNDN
-515 IGSISNTVKEHPTE
+515 IGKISNTVKEHPTE
-529 YEAFTKQGIMATCDD
+529 YEAFTKQGIMATCPD
-544 LKCVADFTKI
+544 LKCIADFTKM
-554 PFDSLKGTV
+554 PLKQLESTV
-563 NRVSSMTGKGNDKDF
+563 KRVSSMAGKGNDKDF
-578 NHRSGLVDMTQGK
+578 HHRGGLMDMSEGQ

-596 AVPSVHH
+596 AVPSTHH

-618 AEGKAIPGLWAAGE
+618 AKGQVIPGLWAAGE

-659 KAAAEAAK
+659 EAAAFEAAARSAK

>member
-1 MFFFSG
+1 MK
-7 LFGDVEQISHFD
+7 
-19 SYHPVGSTG
+19 STM
-28 EIIFLGAVVEI
+28 IKSAVAMVF
-39 GEAIVIAS
+39 A
-47 FYLEMADF
+47 
-55 GAQFYTEAGRYT
+55 AG
-67 IIELVFHIHV
+67 
-77 MLFGGKVGIVFPRTA
+77 
-92 LCCSAFAAAVSAAP
+92 FAAASMAAP
-106 VTTQGTGVG
+106 VTAEGTGVG
-115 KHGDVTVAVTF
+115 KHGDITVAVTF
-126 DSGKIKDIKIVKQ
+126 DAGKIQDIKIVKNA
-139 QENPVLA
+139 ENPILA
-146 AKVFTDLKQ
+146 KKVFTDLKDQ
-155 HVIDTN
+155 VVALSSTD
-161 SVQLDAIS
+161 VDLIS
-169 GATFSSKGF
+169 GATFSAKGF
-178 LDAVADAAK
+178 IDAVNDAAK

-192 LSKADKKAI
+192 LAKADKKAL
-201 KKAVKALPKESSY
+201 KKAARELPKTSNY

-228 AIEAKNAGANVV
+228 AITAKNAGANVV

-256 AEMNAAKNWV
+256 AEMNVAKNWV

-281 EDTYKGGDMKG
+281 QDTFKGGDGKG
-292 DMNVIKVMTHNAL
+292 DMKVINVMTHEAL

-339 GHTGTEFIT
+339 GHTGTEFIA

-374 SGRVVGVKAT
+374 DGRVVGVKAT
-384 MNGASYTFNAK
+384 MDGSEYTFNAK

-422 FKTTDAPGTTG
+422 FKTTDAPGSTG
-433 EALYMAERAGAQL
+433 EALYMAERAGAEL

-462 GVIELIADARF
+462 GAIELIADARF

-493 DVLSEAILKQTG
+493 DVLSEAILNQTG
-505 GYCWVLWNDK
+505 RYCWVLWNDK
-515 IGSISNTVKEHPTE
+515 IGSISNTVKAHANE
-529 YEAFTKQGIMATCDD
+529 YEAFTKQGIMTTCDD
-544 LKCVADFTKI
+544 LKCIADFTKI
-554 PFDSLKGTV
+554 PFDQLQKTV
-563 NRVSSMTGKGNDKDF
+563 KRVSDMAGKGNDKDF
-578 NHRSGLVDMTQGK
+578 NHRSGLVDMQQGK

-596 AVPSVHH
+596 AVPSTHH
-603 TMGGVRINEKAQALT
+603 TMGGVRINEKAEALT
-618 AEGKAIPGLWAAGE
+618 AEGKVIPGLWAAGE

-659 KAAAEAAK
+659 EAAAKAAK

>member
-1 MFFFSG
+1 
-7 LFGDVEQISHFD
+7 
-19 SYHPVGSTG
+19 
-28 EIIFLGAVVEI
+28 
-39 GEAIVIAS
+39 
-47 FYLEMADF
+47 
-55 GAQFYTEAGRYT
+55 
-67 IIELVFHIHV
+67 
-77 MLFGGKVGIVFPRTA
+77 MLFRQT
-92 LCCSAFAAAVSAAP
+92 LLAAAVGLMSAAAVAVP

-115 KHGDVTVAVTF
+115 KHGDMTVAVTF
-126 DSGKIKDIKIVKQ
+126 DNGRIQAIEIVKEA
-139 QENPVLA
+139 ENPVLA
-146 AKVFTDLKQ
+146 KKVYTDLKAA
-155 HVIDTN
+155 VIASN
-161 SVQLDAIS
+161 SADLDAIS

-178 LDAVADAAK
+178 LDAVKDAAK

-192 LSKADKKAI
+192 LSKADAKAI
-201 KKAVKALPKESSY
+201 KKVVKNIPAVSNY

-256 AEMNAAKNWV
+256 AEMNAARNWV
-266 QPKLGINDDS
+266 QPKLGILDDS
-276 PELHA
+276 AERHA
-281 EDTYKGGDMKG
+281 ADTFKGGDKKG
-292 DMNVIKVMTHNAL
+292 DMKVINVMTANAL

-339 GHTGTEFIT
+339 GHTGTEFIA

-353 ADELGIPVITNMKA
+353 ADELGIPVITDMKA

-374 SGRVVGVKAT
+374 TGRVVGVKAT
-384 MNGASYTFNAK
+384 SHGATYTFNAK

-407 NPEMVKKY
+407 NKAMVKKY

-433 EALYMAERAGAQL
+433 EALYMAKRAGAQL

-462 GVIELIADARF
+462 GVIELIADSRF

-480 QEGKRFVEELQRR
+480 QEGKRFVEELERR

-505 GYCWVLWNDK
+505 NYCWVLWNDN
-515 IGSISNTVKEHPTE
+515 IGKISNTVKEHPTE
-529 YEAFTKQGIMATCDD
+529 YEAFTKQGIMATCPD
-544 LKCVADFTKI
+544 LKCIADFTKM
-554 PFDSLKGTV
+554 PLKQLESTV
-563 NRVSSMTGKGNDKDF
+563 KRVSSMAGKGNDKDF
-578 NHRSGLVDMTQGK
+578 HHRGGLMDMSEGQ

-596 AVPSVHH
+596 AVPSTHH

-618 AEGKAIPGLWAAGE
+618 AKGQVIPGLWAAGE

-659 KAAAEAAK
+659 EAAAFEAAARSAK

>member
-1 MFFFSG
+1 
-7 LFGDVEQISHFD
+7 
-19 SYHPVGSTG
+19 
-28 EIIFLGAVVEI
+28 
-39 GEAIVIAS
+39 
-47 FYLEMADF
+47 
-55 GAQFYTEAGRYT
+55 
-67 IIELVFHIHV
+67 
-77 MLFGGKVGIVFPRTA
+77 MLFRQT
-92 LCCSAFAAAVSAAP
+92 LLAAAVGLMSAAAVAAP

-115 KHGDVTVAVTF
+115 KHGDMTVAVTF
-126 DSGKIKDIKIVKQ
+126 DNGRIQAIEIVKEA
-139 QENPVLA
+139 ENPVLA
-146 AKVFTDLKQ
+146 KKVYTDLKAA
-155 HVIDTN
+155 VIASN
-161 SVQLDAIS
+161 SADLDAIS

-178 LDAVADAAK
+178 LDAVKDAAK

-192 LSKADKKAI
+192 LSKADAKAI
-201 KKAVKALPKESSY
+201 KKVVKNIPAVSNY

-256 AEMNAAKNWV
+256 AEMNAARNWV
-266 QPKLGINDDS
+266 QPKLGILDDS
-276 PELHA
+276 AERHA
-281 EDTYKGGDMKG
+281 ADTFKGGDKKG
-292 DMNVIKVMTHNAL
+292 DMKVINVMTANAL

-339 GHTGTEFIT
+339 GHTGTEFIA

-353 ADELGIPVITNMKA
+353 ADELGIPVITDMKA

-374 SGRVVGVKAT
+374 TGRVVGVKAT
-384 MNGASYTFNAK
+384 SHGATYTFNAK

-407 NPEMVKKY
+407 NKAMVKKY

-433 EALYMAERAGAQL
+433 EALYMAKRAGAQL

-462 GVIELIADARF
+462 GVIELIADSRF

-480 QEGKRFVEELQRR
+480 QEGKRFVEELERR

-505 GYCWVLWNDK
+505 NYCWVLWNDN
-515 IGSISNTVKEHPTE
+515 IGKISNTVKEHPTE
-529 YEAFTKQGIMATCDD
+529 YEAFTKQGIMATCPD
-544 LKCVADFTKI
+544 LKCIADFTKM
-554 PFDSLKGTV
+554 PLKQLESTV
-563 NRVSSMTGKGNDKDF
+563 KRVSSMAGKGNDKDF
-578 NHRSGLVDMTQGK
+578 HHRGGLMDMSEGQ

-596 AVPSVHH
+596 AVPSTHH

-618 AEGKAIPGLWAAGE
+618 AKGQVIPGLWAAGE

-652 VFGRIAG
+652 VFGRVAG
-659 KAAAEAAK
+659 EAAAFEAAARSAK

>member
-1 MFFFSG
+1 MK
-7 LFGDVEQISHFD
+7 
-19 SYHPVGSTG
+19 STM
-28 EIIFLGAVVEI
+28 IKSAVAMVF
-39 GEAIVIAS
+39 A
-47 FYLEMADF
+47 
-55 GAQFYTEAGRYT
+55 AG
-67 IIELVFHIHV
+67 
-77 MLFGGKVGIVFPRTA
+77 
-92 LCCSAFAAAVSAAP
+92 FAAASMAAP
-106 VTTQGTGVG
+106 VTAEGTGVG
-115 KHGDVTVAVTF
+115 KHGDITVAVTF
-126 DSGKIKDIKIVKQ
+126 DAGKIQDIKIVKNA
-139 QENPVLA
+139 ENPILA
-146 AKVFTDLKQ
+146 KKVFTDLKDQ
-155 HVIDTN
+155 VVAFSSTD
-161 SVQLDAIS
+161 VDLVS
-169 GATFSSKGF
+169 GATFSAKGF
-178 LDAVADAAK
+178 IDAVNDAAK

-192 LSKADKKAI
+192 LAKADKKAL
-201 KKAVKALPKESSY
+201 KKAARELPKTSNY

-228 AIEAKNAGANVV
+228 AITARNAGANVV

-256 AEMNAAKNWV
+256 AEMNVAKNWV

-281 EDTYKGGDMKG
+281 QDTFKGGDGKG
-292 DMNVIKVMTHNAL
+292 DMKVINVMTHEAL

-339 GHTGTEFIT
+339 GHTGTEFIA

-367 EELIKDK
+367 EELIKNKD
-374 SGRVVGVKAT
+374 GRVVGVKAT
-384 MNGASYTFNAK
+384 MDGSEYTFNAK

-462 GVIELIADARF
+462 GAIELIADARF

-493 DVLSEAILKQTG
+493 DVLSEAILNQTG
-505 GYCWVLWNDK
+505 QYCWVLWNDN
-515 IGSISNTVKEHPTE
+515 IGKISNTVKAHANE
-529 YEAFTKQGIMATCDD
+529 YEAFTKQGIMTTCDD
-544 LKCVADFTKI
+544 LKCIADFTKI
-554 PFDSLKGTV
+554 PFDQLQKTV
-563 NRVSSMTGKGNDKDF
+563 KRVSDMAGKGNDKDF
-578 NHRSGLVDMTQGK
+578 NHRAGLMDMQQGK

-596 AVPSVHH
+596 AVPSTHH
-603 TMGGVRINEKAQALT
+603 TMGGVRINEKAEALT
-618 AEGKAIPGLWAAGE
+618 AEGKVIPGLWAAGE

-659 KAAAEAAK
+659 EAAAKAAK

>member
-1 MFFFSG
+1 
-7 LFGDVEQISHFD
+7 
-19 SYHPVGSTG
+19 
-28 EIIFLGAVVEI
+28 
-39 GEAIVIAS
+39 
-47 FYLEMADF
+47 
-55 GAQFYTEAGRYT
+55 
-67 IIELVFHIHV
+67 
-77 MLFGGKVGIVFPRTA
+77 MLFRQT
-92 LCCSAFAAAVSAAP
+92 LLAAAVGLMSAAAVAAP

-115 KHGDVTVAVTF
+115 KHGDMTVAVTF
-126 DSGKIKDIKIVKQ
+126 DNGRIQAIEIVKEA
-139 QENPVLA
+139 ENPVLA
-146 AKVFTDLKQ
+146 KKVYTDLKAA
-155 HVIDTN
+155 VIASN
-161 SVQLDAIS
+161 SADLDAIS

-178 LDAVADAAK
+178 LDAVKDAAK

-192 LSKADKKAI
+192 LSKADAKAI
-201 KKAVKALPKESSY
+201 KKVVKNIPAVSNY

-256 AEMNAAKNWV
+256 AEMNAARNWV
-266 QPKLGINDDS
+266 QPKLGILDDS
-276 PELHA
+276 AERHA
-281 EDTYKGGDMKG
+281 ADTFKGGDKKG
-292 DMNVIKVMTHNAL
+292 DMKVINVMTANAL

-339 GHTGTEFIT
+339 GHTGTEFIA

-353 ADELGIPVITNMKA
+353 ADELGIPVITDMKA

-374 SGRVVGVKAT
+374 TGRVVGVKAT
-384 MNGASYTFNAK
+384 SHGATYTFTAK

-407 NPEMVKKY
+407 NKAMVKKY

-433 EALYMAERAGAQL
+433 EALYMAKRAGAQL

-462 GVIELIADARF
+462 GVIELIADSRF

-480 QEGKRFVEELQRR
+480 QEGKRFVEELERR

-505 GYCWVLWNDK
+505 NYCWVLWNDN
-515 IGSISNTVKEHPTE
+515 IGKISNTVKEHPTE
-529 YEAFTKQGIMATCDD
+529 YEAFTKQGIMATCPD
-544 LKCVADFTKI
+544 LKCIADFTKM
-554 PFDSLKGTV
+554 PLKQLESTV
-563 NRVSSMTGKGNDKDF
+563 KRVSSMAGKGNDKDF
-578 NHRSGLVDMTQGK
+578 HHRGGLMDMSEGQ

-596 AVPSVHH
+596 AVPSTHH

-618 AEGKAIPGLWAAGE
+618 AKGQVIPGLWAAGE

-659 KAAAEAAK
+659 EAAAFEAAARSAK

>member
-1 MFFFSG
+1 MHFSRALIAG
-7 LFGDVEQISHFD
+7 LV
-19 SYHPVGSTG
+19 
-28 EIIFLGAVVEI
+28 
-39 GEAIVIAS
+39 
-47 FYLEMADF
+47 
-55 GAQFYTEAGRYT
+55 
-67 IIELVFHIHV
+67 
-77 MLFGGKVGIVFPRTA
+77 
-92 LCCSAFAAAVSAAP
+92 CSVFAAAVSAAP

-201 KKAVKALPKESSY
+201 KKVVKTLPKESTY

-632 VTGVTH
+632 VSGVTH

>member
-1 MFFFSG
+1 
-7 LFGDVEQISHFD
+7 
-19 SYHPVGSTG
+19 
-28 EIIFLGAVVEI
+28 
-39 GEAIVIAS
+39 
-47 FYLEMADF
+47 
-55 GAQFYTEAGRYT
+55 
-67 IIELVFHIHV
+67 
-77 MLFGGKVGIVFPRTA
+77 MLFRQT
-92 LCCSAFAAAVSAAP
+92 LLAAAVGLMSAAAVAAP

-115 KHGDVTVAVTF
+115 KHGDMTVAVTF
-126 DSGKIKDIKIVKQ
+126 DNGRIQAIEIVKEA
-139 QENPVLA
+139 ENPVLA
-146 AKVFTDLKQ
+146 KKVYTDLKAA
-155 HVIDTN
+155 VIASN
-161 SVQLDAIS
+161 SADLDAIS

-178 LDAVADAAK
+178 LDAVKDAAK

-192 LSKADKKAI
+192 LSKADAKAI
-201 KKAVKALPKESSY
+201 KKVVKNIPAVSNY

-256 AEMNAAKNWV
+256 AEMNAARNWV
-266 QPKLGINDDS
+266 QPKLGILDDS
-276 PELHA
+276 AERHA
-281 EDTYKGGDMKG
+281 ADTFKGGDKKG
-292 DMNVIKVMTHNAL
+292 DMKVINVMTANAL

-339 GHTGTEFIT
+339 GHTGTEFIA

-353 ADELGIPVITNMKA
+353 ADELGIPVITDMKA

-374 SGRVVGVKAT
+374 TGRVVGVKAT
-384 MNGASYTFNAK
+384 SHGATYTFNAK

-407 NPEMVKKY
+407 NKAMVKKY

-433 EALYMAERAGAQL
+433 EALYMAKRAGAQL

-462 GVIELIADARF
+462 GVIELIADSRF

-480 QEGKRFVEELQRR
+480 QEGKRFVEELERR

-505 GYCWVLWNDK
+505 NYCWVLWNDN
-515 IGSISNTVKEHPTE
+515 IGKISNTVKEHPTE
-529 YEAFTKQGIMATCDD
+529 YEAFTKQGIMATCPD
-544 LKCVADFTKI
+544 LKCIADFTKM
-554 PFDSLKGTV
+554 PLKQLESTV
-563 NRVSSMTGKGNDKDF
+563 KRVSSMAGKGNDKDF
-578 NHRSGLVDMTQGK
+578 HNRGGLMDMSEGQ

-596 AVPSVHH
+596 AVPSTHH

-618 AEGKAIPGLWAAGE
+618 AKGQVIPGLWAAGE

-659 KAAAEAAK
+659 EAAAFEAAARSAK

>member
-1 MFFFSG
+1 MHFSRALIAG
-7 LFGDVEQISHFD
+7 LV
-19 SYHPVGSTG
+19 
-28 EIIFLGAVVEI
+28 
-39 GEAIVIAS
+39 
-47 FYLEMADF
+47 
-55 GAQFYTEAGRYT
+55 
-67 IIELVFHIHV
+67 
-77 MLFGGKVGIVFPRTA
+77 
-92 LCCSAFAAAVSAAP
+92 CSAFAAAVSAAP

-659 KAAAEAAK
+659 KAAAEAVK

>member
-1 MFFFSG
+1 MK
-7 LFGDVEQISHFD
+7 
-19 SYHPVGSTG
+19 STM
-28 EIIFLGAVVEI
+28 IKSAVAMVF
-39 GEAIVIAS
+39 A
-47 FYLEMADF
+47 
-55 GAQFYTEAGRYT
+55 AG
-67 IIELVFHIHV
+67 
-77 MLFGGKVGIVFPRTA
+77 
-92 LCCSAFAAAVSAAP
+92 FAAASMAAP
-106 VTTQGTGVG
+106 VTAEGTGVG
-115 KHGDVTVAVTF
+115 KHGDITVAVTF
-126 DSGKIKDIKIVKQ
+126 DAGKIQDIKIVKNA
-139 QENPVLA
+139 ENPILA
-146 AKVFTDLKQ
+146 KKVFTDLKDQ
-155 HVIDTN
+155 VVALSSTD
-161 SVQLDAIS
+161 VDLIS
-169 GATFSSKGF
+169 GATFSAKGF
-178 LDAVADAAK
+178 IDAVNDAAK

-192 LSKADKKAI
+192 LAKADKKAL
-201 KKAVKALPKESSY
+201 KKAARELPKTSNY

-228 AIEAKNAGANVV
+228 AITARNAGANVV

-281 EDTYKGGDMKG
+281 QDTFKGGDGKG
-292 DMNVIKVMTHNAL
+292 DMKVINVMTHQAL

-339 GHTGTEFIT
+339 GHTGTEFIA

-374 SGRVVGVKAT
+374 DGRVVGVKAT
-384 MNGASYTFNAK
+384 MDGSEYTFNAK

-462 GVIELIADARF
+462 GAIELIADARF

-493 DVLSEAILKQTG
+493 DVLSEAILNQTG
-505 GYCWVLWNDK
+505 RYCWVLWNDN
-515 IGSISNTVKEHPTE
+515 IGKISNTVKAHANE
-529 YEAFTKQGIMATCDD
+529 YEAFTKQGIMTTCDD
-544 LKCVADFTKI
+544 LKCIADFTKI
-554 PFDSLKGTV
+554 PFDQLQKTV
-563 NRVSSMTGKGNDKDF
+563 KRVSDMAGKGNDKDF
-578 NHRSGLVDMTQGK
+578 NHRAGLMDMQQGK

-596 AVPSVHH
+596 AVPSTHH
-603 TMGGVRINEKAQALT
+603 TMGGVRINEKAEALT
-618 AEGKAIPGLWAAGE
+618 AEGKVIPGLWAAGE

-659 KAAAEAAK
+659 EAAAKAAK

>member
-1 MFFFSG
+1 MHFSRALIAG
-7 LFGDVEQISHFD
+7 LV
-19 SYHPVGSTG
+19 
-28 EIIFLGAVVEI
+28 
-39 GEAIVIAS
+39 
-47 FYLEMADF
+47 
-55 GAQFYTEAGRYT
+55 
-67 IIELVFHIHV
+67 
-77 MLFGGKVGIVFPRTA
+77 
-92 LCCSAFAAAVSAAP
+92 CSAFAAAVSAAP

-178 LDAVADAAK
+178 LDAVADATK

-201 KKAVKALPKESSY
+201 KKVVKTLPKESTY

-493 DVLSEAILKQTG
+493 DVLSETILKQTG

>member
-1 MFFFSG
+1 MHFSRALIAG
-7 LFGDVEQISHFD
+7 LV
-19 SYHPVGSTG
+19 
-28 EIIFLGAVVEI
+28 
-39 GEAIVIAS
+39 
-47 FYLEMADF
+47 
-55 GAQFYTEAGRYT
+55 
-67 IIELVFHIHV
+67 
-77 MLFGGKVGIVFPRTA
+77 
-92 LCCSAFAAAVSAAP
+92 CSAFAAAVSAAP

-384 MNGASYTFNAK
+384 MSGASYTFNAK

>member
-1 MFFFSG
+1 MK
-7 LFGDVEQISHFD
+7 
-19 SYHPVGSTG
+19 STM
-28 EIIFLGAVVEI
+28 IKSAVAMVF
-39 GEAIVIAS
+39 A
-47 FYLEMADF
+47 
-55 GAQFYTEAGRYT
+55 AG
-67 IIELVFHIHV
+67 
-77 MLFGGKVGIVFPRTA
+77 
-92 LCCSAFAAAVSAAP
+92 FAAASMAAP
-106 VTTQGTGVG
+106 VTAEGTGVG
-115 KHGDVTVAVTF
+115 KHGDITVAVTF
-126 DSGKIKDIKIVKQ
+126 DAGKIQDIKIVKNA
-139 QENPVLA
+139 ENPILA
-146 AKVFTDLKQ
+146 KKVFTDLKDQ
-155 HVIDTN
+155 VVALSSTD
-161 SVQLDAIS
+161 VDLVS
-169 GATFSSKGF
+169 GATFSAKGF
-178 LDAVADAAK
+178 IDAVNDAAK

-192 LSKADKKAI
+192 LAKADKKAL
-201 KKAVKALPKESSY
+201 KKAARKLPKTSNY

-228 AIEAKNAGANVV
+228 AITARNAGANVV

-256 AEMNAAKNWV
+256 AEMNVAKNWV

-281 EDTYKGGDMKG
+281 QDTFKGGDGKG
-292 DMNVIKVMTHNAL
+292 DMKVINVMTHEAL

-339 GHTGTEFIT
+339 GHTGTEFIA

-367 EELIKDK
+367 EELIKNKD
-374 SGRVVGVKAT
+374 GRVVGVKAT
-384 MNGASYTFNAK
+384 MDGSEYTFNAK

-462 GVIELIADARF
+462 GAIELIADARF

-493 DVLSEAILKQTG
+493 DVLSEAILNQTG
-505 GYCWVLWNDK
+505 RYCWVLWNDK
-515 IGSISNTVKEHPTE
+515 IGSISNTVKAHANE
-529 YEAFTKQGIMATCDD
+529 YEAFTKQGIMTTCDD
-544 LKCVADFTKI
+544 LKCIADFTKI
-554 PFDSLKGTV
+554 PFDQLRKTV
-563 NRVSSMTGKGNDKDF
+563 KRVSDMAGKGNDKDF
-578 NHRSGLVDMTQGK
+578 NHRSGLVDMQQGK

-596 AVPSVHH
+596 AVPSTHH
-603 TMGGVRINEKAQALT
+603 TMGGVRINEKAEALT
-618 AEGKAIPGLWAAGE
+618 AEGKVIPGLWAAGE

-659 KAAAEAAK
+659 EAAAKAAK

>member
-1 MFFFSG
+1 MHFSRALIAG
-7 LFGDVEQISHFD
+7 LVC
-19 SYHPVGSTG
+19 ST
-28 EIIFLGAVVEI
+28 
-39 GEAIVIAS
+39 
-47 FYLEMADF
+47 
-55 GAQFYTEAGRYT
+55 
-67 IIELVFHIHV
+67 
-77 MLFGGKVGIVFPRTA
+77 
-92 LCCSAFAAAVSAAP
+92 FAAAVSAAP

-201 KKAVKALPKESSY
+201 KKVVKTLPKESSY

>member
-1 MFFFSG
+1 M
-7 LFGDVEQISHFD
+7 
-19 SYHPVGSTG
+19 
-28 EIIFLGAVVEI
+28 
-39 GEAIVIAS
+39 
-47 FYLEMADF
+47 
-55 GAQFYTEAGRYT
+55 QFKKT
-67 IIELVFHIHV
+67 L
-77 MLFGGKVGIVFPRTA
+77 L
-92 LCCSAFAAAVSAAP
+92 SAAAMLVAGTLSASLMAAP
-106 VTTQGTGVG
+106 VTTEGTGVG
-115 KHGDVTVAVTF
+115 KHGDITVAVTF
-126 DSGKIKDIKIVKQ
+126 DNGKIQDIKVVKTA
-139 QENPVLA
+139 ENPILA
-146 AKVFTDLKQ
+146 QKVFTEFKDEIVAQ
-155 HVIDTN
+155 N
-161 SVQLDAIS
+161 STELDMIS
-169 GATFSSKGF
+169 GATFSSKG
-178 LDAVADAAK
+178 LVDAVNDAAK

-192 LSKADKKAI
+192 LGKADKKAL
-201 KKAVKALPKESSY
+201 KKVARDLPKTSNY
-214 DVVVIGAGGAGFSA
+214 DVVVVGAGGAGFSA
-228 AIEAKNAGANVV
+228 AITAKAAGANVV

-256 AEMNAAKNWV
+256 AEMNVAKNWV

-281 EDTYKGGDMKG
+281 TDTFKGGDGKG
-292 DMNVIKVMTHNAL
+292 DMKVINVMTHQAL

-316 VRFEDDNLFFFGGH
+316 VQFEDDNLFFFGSH

-339 GHTGTEFIT
+339 GHTGTEFIA

-374 SGRVVGVKAT
+374 DGRVVGVKAT
-384 MNGASYTFNAK
+384 MDGAEYTFNAK

-433 EALYMAERAGAQL
+433 EALYMAERAGAEL

-462 GVIELIADARF
+462 GAIELIADARF

-493 DVLSEAILKQTG
+493 DVLSEAILNQTG
-505 GYCWVLWNDK
+505 RYCWVLWNDN
-515 IGSISNTVKEHPTE
+515 IGKISNTVKAHANE

-544 LKCVADFTKI
+544 LKCIADFTKI
-554 PFDSLKGTV
+554 PFDQLQATV
-563 NRVSSMTGKGNDKDF
+563 KRVTDMAGKGNDKDF
-578 NHRSGLVDMTQGK
+578 KHRAGLMDMSQGK

-596 AVPSVHH
+596 AVPSTHH
-603 TMGGVRINEKAQALT
+603 TMGGVRINEKAEALT
-618 AEGKAIPGLWAAGE
+618 AEGKVIPGLWAAGE

-659 KAAAEAAK
+659 EAAAQAAK